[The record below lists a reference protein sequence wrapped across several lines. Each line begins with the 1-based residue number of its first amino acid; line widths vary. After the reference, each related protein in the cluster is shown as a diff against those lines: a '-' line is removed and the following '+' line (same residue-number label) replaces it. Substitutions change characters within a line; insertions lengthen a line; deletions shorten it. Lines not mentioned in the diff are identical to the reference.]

1 MMLGIAGG
9 IMFAGL
15 LFGALTGS
23 VWVLISCAAAG
34 LLIAGV
40 TEAATSY
47 KEQAAASRRLA
58 QYPPY
63 GY

>member
-1 MMLGIAGG
+1 MVLGVAMG
-9 IMFAGL
+9 IFFAGL
-15 LFGALTGS
+15 LLGAITGS

-34 LLIAGV
+34 LLIAGIA
-40 TEAATSY
+40 EAATSY

>member
-1 MMLGIAGG
+1 MVLGITGG

-15 LFGALTGS
+15 LLGAITGS
-23 VWVLISCAAAG
+23 IWILISCVAAG
-34 LLIAGV
+34 LLIAGIA
-40 TEAATSY
+40 EAATSY
-47 KEQAAASRRLA
+47 KKRAAASSQLA